1 MGIASRSSLGE
12 FHLAF
17 HISSYHVA
25 FSLNFQFGSAFIFIY
40 LSSLQALGALS
51 CILGQVVFMMNKKYG
66 VIHGSLVLEIYG

>member
-1 MGIASRSSLGE
+1 MGVANNSSLGE
-12 FHLAF
+12 FHLDF
-17 HISSYHVA
+17 SYHVA
-25 FSLNFQFGSAFIFIY
+25 SSLSFSVWECFYFSSIY